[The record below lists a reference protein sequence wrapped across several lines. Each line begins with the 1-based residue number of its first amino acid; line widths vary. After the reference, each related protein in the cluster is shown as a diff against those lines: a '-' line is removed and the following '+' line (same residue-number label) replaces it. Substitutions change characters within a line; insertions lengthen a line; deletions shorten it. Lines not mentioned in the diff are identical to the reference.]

1 MRFIVLSEERVN
13 MLTSIYK
20 QSRYHRVRQRA
31 HCILLKYYGDL

>member
-20 QSRYHRVRQRA
+20 QSRYYKR
-31 HCILLKYYGDL
+31 CCFPLSILSRKIC